1 LTEEKELLQECGIS
15 SNVLGAQRKGL
26 GFHATKRYT
35 KTWGREKETTG
46 IQFAWMTRIHISP
59 ECSYWRK
66 DFLMQ

>member
-46 IQFAWMTRIHISP
+46 IQFA
-59 ECSYWRK
+59 
-66 DFLMQ
+66 